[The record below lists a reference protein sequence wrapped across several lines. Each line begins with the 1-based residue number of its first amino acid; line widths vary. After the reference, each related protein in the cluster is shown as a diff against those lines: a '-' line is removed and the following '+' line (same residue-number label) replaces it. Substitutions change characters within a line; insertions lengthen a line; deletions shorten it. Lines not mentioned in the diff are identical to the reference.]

1 MSDVESGG
9 NQSATRQAS
18 ETIRNTAR
26 TVREA
31 LDEGQTP
38 GQAADI
44 VRGMVREAPL
54 LALASAFL
62 VGVLVAR
69 RR

>member
-1 MSDVESGG
+1 MSDIASGA
-9 NQSATRQAS
+9 NQSADPQLS
-18 ETIRNTAR
+18 ETPGSEAR
-26 TVREA
+26 RFREV
-31 LDEGQTP
+31 LDEGQGS

-62 VGVLVAR
+62 MGILIGR